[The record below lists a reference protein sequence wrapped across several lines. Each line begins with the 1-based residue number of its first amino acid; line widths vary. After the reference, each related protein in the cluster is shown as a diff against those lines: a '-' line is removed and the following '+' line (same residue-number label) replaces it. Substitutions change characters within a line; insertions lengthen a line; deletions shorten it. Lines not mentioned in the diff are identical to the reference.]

1 MSVRRVINAVA
12 AAPHRAAFQ
21 HADLINRAGMIEQ
34 PNCFRIDA
42 RQHLDLELRLV
53 LLGVLVPY
61 RTLLE
66 TLRTP
71 LTAVPVALCRFQPIK
86 RQQLRNFLDV
96 DRNFALCI
104 TAFWLTRL
112 PQRVTSV
119 EVREVPCVDGSEPK
133 SAD

>member
-12 AAPHRAAFQ
+12 ATPHRAAFQ

-42 RQHLDLELRLV
+42 RQQLDIELRLV

-71 LTAVPVALCRFQPIK
+71 LTAVPVALCSFSTDKAPTVAQFP
-86 RQQLRNFLDV
+86 
-96 DRNFALCI
+96 
-104 TAFWLTRL
+104 RL
-112 PQRVTSV
+112 HSQDQMVT
-119 EVREVPCVDGSEPK
+119 
-133 SAD
+133 